1 MESHGDRGET
11 DKKLYVRWM
20 PRDREKAPLPWR
32 DEISFGPL
40 LLQGSAVGLSPAT
53 SEHRVPGP
61 GRGKPKGDLAQPG
74 LPGQCFWDEGEALE
88 QPGVPGTLKWSQS
101 GGGGG

>member
-1 MESHGDRGET
+1 MNR
-11 DKKLYVRWM
+11 
-20 PRDREKAPLPWR
+20 
-32 DEISFGPL
+32 
-40 LLQGSAVGLSPAT
+40 LQGPAVGLSPAT

-61 GRGKPKGDLAQPG
+61 GRGKPEGDLTQPG

-101 GGGGG
+101 RGWGGGGERVGAGRATSELG